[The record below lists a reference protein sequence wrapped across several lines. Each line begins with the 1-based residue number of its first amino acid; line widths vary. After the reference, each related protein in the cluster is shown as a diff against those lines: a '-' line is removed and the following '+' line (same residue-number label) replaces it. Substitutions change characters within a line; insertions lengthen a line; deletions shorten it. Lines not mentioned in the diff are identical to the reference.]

1 MTLILFFL
9 LGCLVAVVVQTSKYV
24 IPRQRYKPVLEVN
37 YNNIRNLEHDIYK
50 GQEELL
56 LHFPNH
62 GQMECGHCR
71 SYLGNQLA
79 ALEKKHRLTL
89 TREDRVQIKEL
100 REQLE
105 IAPVKVIDQR
115 PCNPRRRPAEIPAEA
130 EATVIESGEGLVGT
144 RYTWYDTRTGQQ
156 KAYFL
161 PGPAQILSRR
171 GTGDT
176 GPR

>member
-1 MTLILFFL
+1 MIIVLIILCCSVVSLYL
-9 LGCLVAVVVQTSKYV
+9 LL
-24 IPRQRYKPVLEVN
+24 IPRQRHVPVLEVN
-37 YNNIRNLEHDIYK
+37 YNNIRNMEHDIYK

-115 PCNPRRRPAEIPAEA
+115 RCNPRRRPSEIPAAA

-161 PGPAQILSRR
+161 PGPAQILSRS